1 MIFWNLLFFNREGYY
16 CDCYYADINN
26 TFVVNSILCNQDCDQ
41 NCSKQSSEI
50 FCEKCGSYDGFYGNK
65 YMLEDPII
73 PLTTQIVTKR
83 PKRFTRDTRKSRY
96 LTHPKRNFLN

>member
-16 CDCYYADINN
+16 CDCYYADIIN

-65 YMLEDPII
+65 YMLKVLIFNSLNCFLLFFFKFLEFSFS
-73 PLTTQIVTKR
+73 KM
-83 PKRFTRDTRKSRY
+83 RFY
-96 LTHPKRNFLN
+96 N